1 MGRLLD
7 WKRLVSNLD
16 WHLQGAGCT
25 SPIENTSPNAVGQAV
40 AVLDTFRKFYFNR
53 TECPGLLQMTSCPPS
68 EYLDAELSL
77 TCFILQ
83 MTVLNT
89 YSRHCVKDEEWH

>member
-25 SPIENTSPNAVGQAV
+25 SRIENTSPNAVGQAV
-40 AVLDTFRKFYFNR
+40 AVLDTFRKFYLIEQNALGF
-53 TECPGLLQMTSCPPS
+53 C
-68 EYLDAELSL
+68 
-77 TCFILQ
+77 
-83 MTVLNT
+83 
-89 YSRHCVKDEEWH
+89 K